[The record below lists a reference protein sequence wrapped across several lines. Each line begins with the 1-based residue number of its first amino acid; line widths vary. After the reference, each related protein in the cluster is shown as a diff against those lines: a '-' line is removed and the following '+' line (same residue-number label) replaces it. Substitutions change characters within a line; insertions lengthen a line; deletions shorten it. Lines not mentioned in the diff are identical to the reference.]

1 MSALIFKLRNVPED
15 EANDIRELLDAN
27 RIEFYETSAGN
38 WGIAMPGLW
47 AVDDDDIE
55 KAKALIHTYQRER
68 TQQQRQQ
75 YQEALARGDSPKW
88 YARFVENPLTT
99 LGIVLFCLFIVYALL
114 SPFVR
119 LALPN

>member
-1 MSALIFKLRNVPED
+1 MSALVFKLRNVPED
-15 EANDIRELLDAN
+15 EANDIRELLETN
-27 RIEFYETSAGN
+27 RIEFYETTAGN

-47 AVDDDDIE
+47 AADDDDIE

-75 YQEALARGDSPKW
+75 YQEAVARGDSPKW
-88 YARFVENPLTT
+88 YARFVENPLPT